1 MIGCDDEE
9 KIEAI
14 VFVYFSSNG
23 VRQKGK
29 RGSFFDLAPPHRF
42 KFSTHCAQIVRTGM
56 THACTK
62 GGGGA
67 ANLQSA
73 GPKEVW

>member
-14 VFVYFSSNG
+14 VFVRKSSNG
-23 VRQKGK
+23 VDEIYK
-29 RGSFFDLAPPHRF
+29 RSSFFDLASPHRY

-56 THACTK
+56 NHTCTK